1 MNSKDKIKLFQEQTV
16 RTRWDEEQEKWYFS
30 VVDVVA
36 VLTEH
41 KSYQGARNYWKVL
54 KHRLVKEAGQLVT
67 ICNQLKMPATDGK
80 LRIENYFSLFNL
92 DVLTMLTNNFM
103 SSMFFVN

>member
-41 KSYQGARNYWKVL
+41 KIYQGARNYWKVL
-54 KHRLVKEAGQLVT
+54 KHRLVKEGSQLVT

-80 LRIENYFSLFNL
+80 LKIENERKYHCF
-92 DVLTMLTNNFM
+92 
-103 SSMFFVN
+103 